1 MVYDWIFASTRFALE
16 TKWNCGD
23 NDLYLYVILILN
35 DLAML
40 WFDSYKYMVYVDN
53 HMLWNFDW
61 DSCKHMIHIENYMF
75 VVVIYNTHLIIASI
89 WFMFKVTTICCNSL
103 FEIHASIWFML
114 TTTCCG
120 ILIGIHASIWFILK
134 TTCLW

>member
-53 HMLWNFDW
+53 HMLWNFNW

-75 VVVIYNTHLIIASI
+75 VVVIYNTHLVNASI
-89 WFMFKVTTICCNSL
+89 R
-103 FEIHASIWFML
+103 FML
-114 TTTCCG
+114 NNNYM
-120 ILIGIHASIWFILK
+120 L
-134 TTCLW
+134 

>member
-75 VVVIYNTHLIIASI
+75 VVVIYNTHLVNASI
-89 WFMFKVTTICCNSL
+89 RFMLKQQLYVVIVY
-103 FEIHASIWFML
+103 FEIHASL
-114 TTTCCG
+114 
-120 ILIGIHASIWFILK
+120 
-134 TTCLW
+134 

>member
-53 HMLWNFDW
+53 HMLWNFNW

-75 VVVIYNTHLIIASI
+75 VVVIYNTHLVNASI
-89 WFMFKVTTICCNSL
+89 R
-103 FEIHASIWFML
+103 FML
-114 TTTCCG
+114 KQQLYVV
-120 ILIGIHASIWFILK
+120 IVYLK
-134 TTCLW
+134 FMQVYDSFLCQHDV

>member
-40 WFDSYKYMVYVDN
+40 WFDSYKYVVYVDN

-61 DSCKHMIHIENYMF
+61 DLCKHMIHIEKLHVCGSYLQHPFGNCKHMIHVNNYM
-75 VVVIYNTHLIIASI
+75 L
-89 WFMFKVTTICCNSL
+89 
-103 FEIHASIWFML
+103 
-114 TTTCCG
+114 
-120 ILIGIHASIWFILK
+120 
-134 TTCLW
+134 